1 MSPEGS
7 PFVLLLESGTAAL
20 VDTITEACIPD
31 AVVYLNPSN

>member
-7 PFVLLLESGTAAL
+7 PFVLLENGTAAL